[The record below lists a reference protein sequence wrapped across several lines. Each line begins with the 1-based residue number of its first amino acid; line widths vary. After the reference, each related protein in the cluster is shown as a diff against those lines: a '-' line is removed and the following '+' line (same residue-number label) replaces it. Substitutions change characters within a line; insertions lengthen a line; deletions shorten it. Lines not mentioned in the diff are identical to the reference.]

1 MYSNR
6 GVTIRRG
13 GGDEQSLYVN
23 PPSLGRLSR
32 GPDGRTSGRL
42 SCSQLDGK
50 TLNAEVIGELVD
62 DRQAG
67 PGADVSIFQTEL
79 SLWGVHQVIGSLPK
93 RIGLQLA
100 ERAVFD
106 ELAEPSLKFSGLC
119 WLFSQGHTE
128 GKHHASCHVSVIH
141 RHLFEVQGDKEVICK
156 LPGAWIFDAQ
166 FGQSL
171 LQELLFH
178 DRHRYP

>member
-23 PPSLGRLSR
+23 PLSLGRQSR
-32 GPDGRTSGRL
+32 GPDGKTSGRL

-50 TLNAEVIGELVD
+50 TLDAEVVGELAD
-62 DRQAG
+62 DRQVG
-67 PGADVSIFQTEL
+67 PGADVSIDPDRAFIAGRSPGHWLAAKTH
-79 SLWGVHQVIGSLPK
+79 W
-93 RIGLQLA
+93 LQLA

-128 GKHHASCHVSVIH
+128 GKHYASRHVSVTH
-141 RHLFEVQGDKEVICK
+141 RHLFEVQGDKEVISE
-156 LPGAWIFDAQ
+156 LPGAWIFGAQ

-171 LQELLFH
+171 LQKLLFH
-178 DRHRYP
+178 ARHRYP